1 MREQPPG
8 EDASEGGLQ
17 LTAQW
22 EDQALFDAG
31 PATPAPL
38 KVGEDA
44 ARTARR
50 RALLAA
56 GWHPTSGRRLRGGD
70 EVCGTC
76 AHCVGFRRHTRTYW
90 KCAEVA
96 VTRGAATD
104 VRLSWPACVA
114 WEPEE

>member
-8 EDASEGGLQ
+8 QDASEGGPQ

-31 PATPAPL
+31 PAEPPPPKL
-38 KVGEDA
+38 GEDA

-50 RALLAA
+50 RSLLAA
-56 GWHPTSGRRLRGGD
+56 GIHPTSRRKLLGGN

-76 AHCVGFRRHTRTYW
+76 AHCVANRMNRTYW
-90 KCAEVA
+90 KCAKVF
-96 VTRGAATD
+96 VTNGPATD
-104 VRLSWPACVA
+104 VRLSWPACDL
-114 WEPEE
+114 WEKEP